1 MKGSVDSR
9 VQALWEGGRGR
20 CGGLARG
27 GDSWGQGLGH
37 GWEAQRE
44 HGRDARHGKSN
55 GGRQRQDGC
64 WNQKRAGGNQRGA
77 VESTEQKKEDELA
90 KTLDAL
96 SSNARKILRL
106 VGSELCD
113 LKKILQF
120 CHEIDNAREKRKF
133 SEVEKDVQVLVPK
146 FAKLYRSIEDVEIKG
161 YANLE
166 AVALRAVAL

>member
-1 MKGSVDSR
+1 M
-9 VQALWEGGRGR
+9 
-20 CGGLARG
+20 
-27 GDSWGQGLGH
+27 
-37 GWEAQRE
+37 
-44 HGRDARHGKSN
+44 
-55 GGRQRQDGC
+55 
-64 WNQKRAGGNQRGA
+64 
-77 VESTEQKKEDELA
+77 ESTEQKKEDELA

-106 VGSELCD
+106 VGNELCD